1 MRKTVVSEPH
11 HVAVVEEEP
20 SPLATGQVRV
30 AIKACGIC
38 GSDLHTFEGH
48 HPFVTYPVFPGHEL
62 AGLVVDV
69 GKAVPETWAGKR
81 VVIEPS
87 VVCGV
92 CENCRAGR
100 YNICER
106 LQVMGFQTPGGMAD
120 QLDVPADRL
129 VRVPATM
136 TDEQG
141 AFVEPLA
148 VAVHASRLPA
158 SLIARDI
165 VVLGA
170 GTIGLLV
177 GQVVHAYGARR
188 VVLTDPL
195 PARRAVVSQLG
206 LHAIEPPDDG
216 GEMLSEEY
224 FAGRRPDVI
233 FECVG
238 VEATLRQAIQWV
250 RKGGEIIV
258 VGVFGRDALI
268 PAGLIQDRELVL
280 RGSLMYVRSDFQEA
294 VRLIAERR
302 VQVDPLISHRLPLA
316 AVEEAFRIAGSRAGA
331 LKVMVIP

>member
-38 GSDLHTFEGH
+38 GSDLHTLEGH

-62 AGLVVDV
+62 AGLVVDI
-69 GKAVPETWAGKR
+69 GEAVPTTWAGQR

-129 VRVPATM
+129 VRLPATM

-141 AFVEPLA
+141 ACVEPVA
-148 VAVHASRLPA
+148 VAVHAARLPA

-195 PARRAVVSQLG
+195 PARRALASQLG

-238 VEATLRQAIQWV
+238 VEATLRQAIRWV

-258 VGVFGRDALI
+258 VGVFGQDAGI
-268 PAGLIQDRELVL
+268 PAGLIQDRELQL
-280 RGSLMYVRSDFQEA
+280 KGSLMYTRPDFEEA
-294 VRLIAERR
+294 MRLLAARR
-302 VQVDPLISHRLPLA
+302 IEVGPLISHCVPLED
-316 AVEEAFRIAGSRAGA
+316 VETAFALAGNRTEA
-331 LKVMVIP
+331 LKVLVVP